1 VICASSTRNTTVA
14 SPSRRKGLVDT
25 AIQKWDVG
33 PAKRAGVCVVATCT
47 DATNVPTEVR
57 TTFQQHIFAGE
68 QK

>member
-1 VICASSTRNTTVA
+1 MCASSTRNTTAA
-14 SPSRRKGLVDT
+14 SPARRKGLVGT
-25 AIQKWDVG
+25 ATKKWDVG
-33 PAKRAGVCVVATCT
+33 PAKRAGVRVVATCT